1 MKEVPCIGRG
11 AELARLVHCLACGR
25 HTLLVGPKG
34 VGKSRLMREA
44 ESILS
49 GRQRLITHRGPL
61 QKTTRTTMVFTRCA
75 PVGELVREMLQ
86 HLHSQCALAL
96 EGAAGLSWEAVRK
109 SLAGQGSARLQE
121 LVLASLEREKLLV
134 ILDDLDRIT
143 PSHQQLIEGML
154 PRAVV
159 CAAVS
164 QIRDA
169 VHFRTIWASMTRID
183 VEPLAEAAAEELA
196 RRLIEHHGI
205 ARTSSGLL
213 LREVVH
219 SGAGN
224 PHRIMSLVWHGS
236 RERPLQPRD
245 IRALRR
251 DQGAEQFNMGPVY
264 IFAASVF
271 TLYKIFSIGLDN
283 RESYIFFSAMGFL
296 VYFAFR
302 VFRNFFLFRP
312 QNG

>member
-1 MKEVPCIGRG
+1 
-11 AELARLVHCLACGR
+11 
-25 HTLLVGPKG
+25 
-34 VGKSRLMREA
+34 MREA
-44 ESILS
+44 VAVLS
-49 GRQRLITHRGPL
+49 GRQSLITQRGPL
-61 QKTTRTTMVFTRCA
+61 QKTTRHTIVITHCA
-75 PVGELVREMLQ
+75 PLGDLVRELLQ
-86 HLHSQCALAL
+86 HLHGHGALAL
-96 EGAAGLSWEAVRK
+96 EGAAGLSWEAARK
-109 SLAGQGSARLQE
+109 LLAGQGSLRLQE
-121 LVLASLEREKLLV
+121 LALASLDNERFLV

-154 PRAVV
+154 SRTVV
-159 CAAVS
+159 GAAAS
-164 QIRDA
+164 QVRDA
-169 VHFRTIWASMTRID
+169 VHFRTIWSSMTRVD
-183 VEPLAEAAAEELA
+183 VGPLTDAAAEELA
-196 RRLIEHHGI
+196 RRLIEQHGI
-205 ARTSSGLL
+205 ARPSRGLL

-224 PHRIMSLVWHGS
+224 PHRIKSLVWHGS

-251 DQGAEQFNMGPVY
+251 EQGAEHFNMGPVY